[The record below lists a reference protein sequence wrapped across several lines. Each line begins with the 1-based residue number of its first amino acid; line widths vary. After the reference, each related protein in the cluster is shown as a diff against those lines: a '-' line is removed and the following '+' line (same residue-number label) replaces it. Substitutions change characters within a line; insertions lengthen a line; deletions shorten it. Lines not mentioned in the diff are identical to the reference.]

1 LAADRTDQN
10 HTASPIRA
18 VILDYGDVISQPPDP
33 ASITAMAA
41 MFNLPED
48 RFRDHYSALRH
59 AYDRGDLHAHEY
71 WAGIARAAGVE
82 LRASQVERLR
92 ETDVAMWSRLNPSI
106 LRWVEQLQSAGMKT
120 AVLSNMHDDMVQH
133 LRKDAAWAAKFDC
146 LTLSSAI
153 RIAKPDAGI
162 FRHCLE
168 CLNVTPI
175 EALFVDD
182 REDNVRAAQ
191 ALGIRGIVASSPT
204 ELREQLDAIG
214 FTPLPE

>member
-1 LAADRTDQN
+1 MIIAKNVAENGAVASDWPIHSQARLRYDNRRWRLRLRSARWEPSTLAAERTDQN

-92 ETDVAMWSRLNPSI
+92 ETDVAC
-106 LRWVEQLQSAGMKT
+106 G
-120 AVLSNMHDDMVQH
+120 
-133 LRKDAAWAAKFDC
+133 AA
-146 LTLSSAI
+146 
-153 RIAKPDAGI
+153 
-162 FRHCLE
+162 
-168 CLNVTPI
+168 
-175 EALFVDD
+175 
-182 REDNVRAAQ
+182 
-191 ALGIRGIVASSPT
+191 
-204 ELREQLDAIG
+204 
-214 FTPLPE
+214 